1 MVIGDPNKFAIVIDV
16 VDEWST
22 NGFVSGIFYIS
33 IDGCLFPKDLL
44 NTTLNSEIYI
54 FFENEISSLL
64 TKPVDIELFEEDKLT
79 VYKRLLDITFP
90 EISDDVESFPENN
103 YLYSCGFNEI
113 ENAGC
118 YLFSVSNGE
127 QVRILGA
134 EVVKDGTVNRDGSV
148 CELSVCEV
156 FISIAELDSIIQKFR
171 RYYHEKTHPAE
182 RKQKQRRKRATQA
195 DPDKNEKNEY
205 D

>member
-171 RYYHEKTHPAE
+171 RYYHDCIVAQCNP
-182 RKQKQRRKRATQA
+182 R
-195 DPDKNEKNEY
+195 
-205 D
+205 